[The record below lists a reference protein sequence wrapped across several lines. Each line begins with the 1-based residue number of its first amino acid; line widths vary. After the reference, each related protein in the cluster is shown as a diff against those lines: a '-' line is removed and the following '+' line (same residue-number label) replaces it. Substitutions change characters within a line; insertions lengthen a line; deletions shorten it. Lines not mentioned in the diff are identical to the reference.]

1 MMMKKKISGR
11 ILVVV
16 MSGLLVVSMNACK
29 KNSAKE
35 PVTNK
40 ATEVSTKIE
49 YVTDKNGEVETVTK
63 KVVEKVTNAAGQVE
77 TRTTAAGKIEEVTK
91 EVVITEPV
99 TKISTVKSENTT
111 KASSV
116 ATTDKATE
124 KKTEKVTEK
133 ETEPVTQTPTEAPTE
148 AKTEAPT
155 EAPTQTP
162 TVVEP
167 EPVPDPEP
175 VITYPYEVLEES
187 PNNCP
192 SYWWRYYE
200 DGRREL
206 ITDYRY
212 YLTEK
217 DTTDREV
224 ILEWFMEGFNDARA
238 TRGLEPITATMMT
251 PDMMAG
257 AQAWADVMAS
267 DYGYAEH
274 SEMDWLRRSVNIYSE
289 ATGKTGCS
297 WYEGVGELGSNRYT
311 HSAVRSI
318 GRALCS
324 HIQADSTNSNIAE
337 LGVGFTFGWAIP
349 DTWAAEM
356 GSQGHKTIFFCVGSI
371 VLKE

>member
-1 MMMKKKISGR
+1 MMMKKLSGR
-11 ILVVV
+11 ILVVA
-16 MSGLLVVSMNACK
+16 MSVLLVVSMSACK
-29 KNSAKE
+29 KTSAKE

-49 YVTDKNGEVETVTK
+49 YVTNKNGEVETVTK

-99 TKISTVKSENTT
+99 TKISTVKSEDTT
-111 KASSV
+111 KASNT
-116 ATTDKATE
+116 ATTAKATE
-124 KKTEKVTEK
+124 KKTENTTEAETEKATEK
-133 ETEPVTQTPTEAPTE
+133 E
-148 AKTEAPT
+148 T

-162 TVVEP
+162 TEAETEASTQAPTQAPTPDP
-167 EPVPDPEP
+167 EPTTEP

-200 DGRREL
+200 DGTREL

-212 YLTEK
+212 YLTDK

-224 ILEWFMEGFNDARA
+224 ILEWFMEGFNDQRA
-238 TRGLEPITATMMT
+238 KYGLEPITATMMT
-251 PDMMAG
+251 SDMMAG

-274 SEMDWLRRSVNIYSE
+274 SDMRWLDVGMDRYDANSTSG
-289 ATGKTGCS
+289 A
-297 WYEGVGELGSNRYT
+297 YEGVGELGSSRYT

-324 HIQADSTNSNIAE
+324 HIQANTTNSNIAE

-349 DTWAAEM
+349 TELTA
-356 GSQGHKTIFFCVGSI
+356 SQGYQGCKTIFFCVGSV

>member
-1 MMMKKKISGR
+1 MMNKTYGR

-16 MSGLLVVSMNACK
+16 MSGLLAVSISACK

-35 PVTNK
+35 PITNK

-99 TKISTVKSENTT
+99 TKISTVKSENTK
-111 KASSV
+111 KASN
-116 ATTDKATE
+116 ATTTTKTTE
-124 KKTEKVTEK
+124 KKTENNTETENFTEK

-155 EAPTQTP
+155 EAPTQAP

-167 EPVPDPEP
+167 EPTPDPEP

-274 SEMDWLRRSVNIYSE
+274 SDMEWLRVCMRRYSNAG
-289 ATGKTGCS
+289 AT
-297 WYEGVGELGSNRYT
+297 EGVGELGSNRYT

-324 HIQADSTNSNIAE
+324 HIQADSSKSDITE

-371 VLKE
+371 NLRE

>member
-1 MMMKKKISGR
+1 MMMKKTYGR
-11 ILVVV
+11 ILVVA
-16 MSGLLVVSMNACK
+16 MSGLLAVSISACK

-49 YVTDKNGEVETVTK
+49 YVTNKNGEVETVTK

-111 KASSV
+111 KASNA
-116 ATTDKATE
+116 ATTTKATE
-124 KKTEKVTEK
+124 KKTENNTETEKESVTNK

-155 EAPTQTP
+155 QAPIID
-162 TVVEP
+162 P
-167 EPVPDPEP
+167 EPTPDPEP

-217 DTTDREV
+217 DTTDRKV
-224 ILEWFMEGFNDARA
+224 ILEWFMEGFNDQRA
-238 TRGLEPITATMMT
+238 KYGLEPITATMMT

-274 SEMDWLRRSVNIYSE
+274 SDMEWLRVCMRRYSNAG
-289 ATGKTGCS
+289 AT
-297 WYEGVGELGSNRYT
+297 EGVGELSSHKYNYTSVYLIGSL
-311 HSAVRSI
+311 
-318 GRALCS
+318 LCS
-324 HIQADSTNSNIAE
+324 HIQADSSKSDITE

-371 VLKE
+371 NLRE

>member
-1 MMMKKKISGR
+1 MMMKKISGR

-35 PVTNK
+35 PITNK
-40 ATEVSTKIE
+40 ATETSTKIE

-274 SEMDWLRRSVNIYSE
+274 SDMRWLDVGMHRYG
-289 ATGKTGCS
+289 TCS
-297 WYEGVGELGSNRYT
+297 AYEGVGELGSNRYT

-349 DTWAAEM
+349 TELTA
-356 GSQGHKTIFFCVGSI
+356 SQSYQGCKTIFFCVGSI
-371 VLKE
+371 VLRE